1 MSRITVRTA
10 DGKEIIPSKEEAY
23 FFTIGKSE
31 VSDSCCMDITIGY
44 LLRSSTKIHN
54 VSI

>member
-1 MSRITVRTA
+1 LFDISRITARTA

-31 VSDSCCMDITIGY
+31 VSGI
-44 LLRSSTKIHN
+44 LVH
-54 VSI
+54 V